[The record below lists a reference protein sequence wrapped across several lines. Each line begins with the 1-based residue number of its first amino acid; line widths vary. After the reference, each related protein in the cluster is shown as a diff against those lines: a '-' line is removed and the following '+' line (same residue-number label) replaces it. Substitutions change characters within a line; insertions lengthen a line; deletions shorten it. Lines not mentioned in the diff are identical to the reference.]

1 MCILPEFAVLL
12 YADVLNVEEPLKK
25 EDLDNSAI
33 LRRGC
38 PIIHGPSRDTRASPS
53 AQIRKHQRV
62 SKLCH
67 PKMPWRAHNL
77 NVLHITLDAG
87 RYSC

>member
-38 PIIHGPSRDTRASPS
+38 PIIHGPSRDTRDERLQVPKSGNINEY
-53 AQIRKHQRV
+53 QNYVTLK
-62 SKLCH
+62 CH
-67 PKMPWRAHNL
+67 GGP
-77 NVLHITLDAG
+77 II
-87 RYSC
+87 